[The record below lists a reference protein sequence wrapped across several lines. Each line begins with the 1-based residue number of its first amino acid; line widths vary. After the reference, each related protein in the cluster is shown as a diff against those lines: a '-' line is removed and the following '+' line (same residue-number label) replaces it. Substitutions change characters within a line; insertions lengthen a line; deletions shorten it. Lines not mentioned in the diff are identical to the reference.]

1 VRHCGTMIGLRP
13 DITEAH
19 VVRHGVLRL
28 TFADDLVGEVDVLD
42 RMHGLVF
49 DTARTTSGF
58 AHVSVDEET
67 GTVTWPGARISRR
80 TPSMSAFGPVCGRI
94 RRVTSYCDGR
104 RSNKWFPW
112 KHFGSHF
119 RRQRLFR
126 RSARLAKTNRLREDL
141 NPANSRNRPL
151 CSLHAG
157 GRRFDPGWLH
167 SRKPWNVALRS
178 LPRC

>member
-104 RSNKWFPW
+104 RSTEGVSMEAFW
-112 KHFGSHF
+112 KPLSPRTPLQAICTSSENQPFA
-119 RRQRLFR
+119 RRPESGQ
-126 RSARLAKTNRLREDL
+126 
-141 NPANSRNRPL
+141 
-151 CSLHAG
+151 
-157 GRRFDPGWLH
+157 
-167 SRKPWNVALRS
+167 
-178 LPRC
+178 